1 MRAFRPW
8 CAVLLVGT
16 SSQGGDLCPSTGTTH
31 DRGTGFPVWRRPRVP
46 SVPYAGWTVDTREVL
61 DIAGIAGTD
70 GALTAGSALAASM
83 AFAESFV
90 AEDAVLAAA
99 RARASEVGCVPIGPG
114 GGAVLRLLAA
124 ALGARSVVELGTGT
138 GVSGVWLLRGMR
150 PEGVLTSI
158 DVESEHQRLA
168 RKTFTDA
175 GFASSRFRLIN
186 GRALDVLPRLADTS
200 YDLVLVD
207 ADKTEYADYLSAA
220 LRLLRPGGVIAMD
233 NVLWKGRVADP
244 AARDPESVA
253 LREVAKQVRDHEM
266 LVPALLPVGDGLLV
280 GVKQG

>member
-1 MRAFRPW
+1 
-8 CAVLLVGT
+8 
-16 SSQGGDLCPSTGTTH
+16 
-31 DRGTGFPVWRRPRVP
+31 
-46 SVPYAGWTVDTREVL
+46 VL

-150 PEGVLTSI
+150 PDGVLTSI